1 LTIRHSGS
9 TLGRMRFRL
18 LTYNIHKGIGGLDR
32 RYDLARIVETI
43 RHYQPDVAMLQEVD
57 DGAKRSGRDCQVDL
71 LADAVEL
78 PHRAYQ
84 RNVRL
89 RTIGHYGNAV
99 LSRWP
104 LFDAVD
110 VDLTIPLKK
119 RRCALVCRF
128 EAEVHGRK
136 RTIGLANVHLGL
148 AGFERQIQLRR
159 LLRGERF
166 STLREE
172 TPLVIGGDFNDVWEN
187 LGKKIMHPAGFA
199 LASGMVKTFPA
210 AAPLRRLDRIFCRGP
225 IESIGAFAGHT
236 GLAKRASDHLPLIV
250 DFEVR

>member
-1 LTIRHSGS
+1 
-9 TLGRMRFRL
+9 MRFRL
-18 LTYNIHKGIGGLDR
+18 LSYNIHKGIGGLDR

-43 RHYQPDVAMLQEVD
+43 RHYQPDVALLQEVD
-57 DGAKRSGRDCQVDL
+57 DGAKRSRHECQVDL

-104 LFDAVD
+104 LIDAVD

-119 RRCALVCRF
+119 RRCALVCQI
-128 EAEVHGRK
+128 EAEAHGRK
-136 RTIGLANVHLGL
+136 RTIGFANVHLGL

-159 LLRGERF
+159 LLGGELF
-166 STLREE
+166 AGLQPT

-187 LGKKIMHPAGFA
+187 LGKKIMHPAGFE
-199 LASGMVKTFPA
+199 LASGKIKTFPA

-236 GLAKRASDHLPLIV
+236 RAARRASDHLPLIV
-250 DFEVR
+250 DFELK